1 MKYIPAHN
9 KIELKMNGTKNIYVS
24 KVGNLNFMYSELSA
38 NWKIGL
44 SFYSM
49 WFASS
54 NQEILLLRW
63 KRPRLWMVLKERG
76 RKV

>member
-44 SFYSM
+44 SFYSR
-49 WFASS
+49 WFAKFEPG
-54 NQEILLLRW
+54 N
-63 KRPRLWMVLKERG
+63 MVF
-76 RKV
+76 